1 MSFNKPGMGGQEQRG
16 GTGVLDEE
24 KRREEEKKREEGKKY
39 QGGKEQGNYGQHKPE
54 QGKQDFRHQ
63 DKGGK
68 TEQSHEQN
76 EQSHEQKK

>member
-1 MSFNKPGMGGQEQRG
+1 MSTNKTGMGGQEHRG

-24 KRREEEKKREEGKKY
+24 KEREEEKKREEEMKY
-39 QGGKEQGNYGQHKPE
+39 QGGKEQGRYGQHKPE

-68 TEQSHEQN
+68 TEQSN
-76 EQSHEQKK
+76 EQKK

>member
-1 MSFNKPGMGGQEQRG
+1 MPTNKTGMSGQEQRG

-24 KRREEEKKREEGKKY
+24 KRREEEKKY
-39 QGGKEQGNYGQHKPE
+39 QGGKEQGKYGQHKPE

-68 TEQSHEQN
+68 TEKSDQE
-76 EQSHEQKK
+76 

>member
-1 MSFNKPGMGGQEQRG
+1 MPTNKTGMGGQEQRG

-24 KRREEEKKREEGKKY
+24 KRREEEKKY
-39 QGGKEQGNYGQHKPE
+39 QGGKEQGKYGQHKPE

-68 TEQSHEQN
+68 TEKSDQE
-76 EQSHEQKK
+76 